1 MRNLIQA
8 GGEGENLIQEGKG
21 EGCGGRSNG
30 ESGGKYGSI
39 PTAESHILT
48 KSHFK
53 KSY

>member
-21 EGCGGRSNG
+21 GRMWRALKWRI
-30 ESGGKYGSI
+30 GGKYGSI

-48 KSHFK
+48 KSHF
-53 KSY
+53 